1 MGPQNKIPR
10 IVKMKAKTIGKT
22 GIFVRYFYEKK
33 HLYNS
38 WKRKE
43 NSQA

>member
-1 MGPQNKIPR
+1 MVPQNKIPR

-33 HLYNS
+33 HLYNL
-38 WKRKE
+38 WKRK
-43 NSQA
+43 